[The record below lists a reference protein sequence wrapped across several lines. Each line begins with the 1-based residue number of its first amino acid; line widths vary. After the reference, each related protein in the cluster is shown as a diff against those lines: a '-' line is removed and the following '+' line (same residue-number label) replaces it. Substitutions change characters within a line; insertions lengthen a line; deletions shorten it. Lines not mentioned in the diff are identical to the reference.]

1 MSAHLRERGIH
12 PALVLCSPATR
23 ARETLA
29 GLAPALDGSSEVRIE
44 SELYEA
50 SARGLLAR
58 VQRIPGTVPSAM
70 VIGHNPAIERLAVD
84 LAAAGPDLADLA
96 RKYPTGALATLEFT
110 GTWSDLDA
118 DGARLV
124 GFMKP
129 RDLG

>member
-1 MSAHLRERGIH
+1 
-12 PALVLCSPATR
+12 
-23 ARETLA
+23 
-29 GLAPALDGSSEVRIE
+29 
-44 SELYEA
+44 
-50 SARGLLAR
+50 
-58 VQRIPGTVPSAM
+58 M